1 MQLRLDHH
9 SDHSPDIESPLWA
22 VTVDA
27 PARLH
32 LGFLDPS
39 ASLGRAFG
47 SVGLTIDAPG
57 TRIIAQHA
65 DATQILGARSDV
77 QHERIAHYLRLLHDA
92 YGGPPVVIDVRHAP
106 RAHAGLGSGTQL
118 ALAVG
123 TAFVRLLGRSP
134 PTADLARL
142 LGRGARS
149 GIGMLGFDH
158 GGLIVDS
165 GPGRLSPDKTLH
177 LPSILTRQPFPEEWC
192 ILIVDDTRQE
202 GLHGDEERRALAN
215 LAPFPQTLA
224 AHLCHLVL
232 MLVLPGIAEHD
243 FDAFARGIGEL
254 QKTIG
259 EYFAPVQGGVFS
271 SPAVAAALGA
281 ATGAVA
287 VAGATQHRAG
297 IGQTS
302 WGPTGFAFLR
312 NAQDA
317 ERALAAAMDATRGLP
332 GVVCSV
338 AAGNN
343 RGALIHATG
352 LQRCSSDSP

>member
-9 SDHSPDIESPLWA
+9 LDRSPDTPAPLCA

-57 TRIIAQHA
+57 TRVTAQHS
-65 DATQILGARSDV
+65 DETQILGAHTDAQR
-77 QHERIAHYLRLLHDA
+77 ERITQYLSLLHDA
-92 YGGPPVVIDVRHAP
+92 YGGPPVVIDVRRTP

-149 GIGMLGFDH
+149 GIGVLGFDH

-165 GPGRLSPDKTLH
+165 GPGGSGPHIKSRV
-177 LPSILTRQPFPEEWC
+177 PSILTRQPFPEAWR
-192 ILIVDDTRQE
+192 ILLVDHTRQQ
-202 GLHGDEERRALAN
+202 GLHGDEERRALAT
-215 LAPFPQTLA
+215 LAPFPQALA

-254 QKTIG
+254 QQTVG
-259 EYFAPVQGGVFS
+259 EYFSPAQGGVFS
-271 SPAVAAALGA
+271 SSAVAAALSAGA
-281 ATGAVA
+281 EAVA
-287 VAGATQHRAG
+287 AATQHRVG

-312 NAQDA
+312 NAEDA
-317 ERALAAAMDATRGLP
+317 EYALAAAMEATRGLP

-338 AAGNN
+338 AAGSN

-352 LQRCSSDSP
+352 LQRCNSDSP